1 MLPLVKE
8 IAAWY
13 KALPS
18 EKKYLLAYVRS
29 TQELW
34 QGANYWYYPGGNA
47 LAKDKNTSNDPKL
60 GPSGGMQLGYA
71 AVCSAGAECS
81 GNITV
86 AEIDKVRNKRT
97 PSFFV
102 AVSSS
107 QFRCGKRRFESRY
120 HESLRTNET
129 KLKCKTALCFAHTDD
144 Q

>member
-1 MLPLVKE
+1 
-8 IAAWY
+8 
-13 KALPS
+13 
-18 EKKYLLAYVRS
+18 VRS

-86 AEIDKVRNKRT
+86 AEIDKVRNKT
-97 PSFFV
+97 NALFLQQLQFLLLSFV
-102 AVSSS
+102 VENDDLKINLS
-107 QFRCGKRRFESRY
+107 QFSTTTRSKSGVLFHTHRRSMTTARSRMP
-120 HESLRTNET
+120 SSWVRT
-129 KLKCKTALCFAHTDD
+129 APFSR
-144 Q
+144 